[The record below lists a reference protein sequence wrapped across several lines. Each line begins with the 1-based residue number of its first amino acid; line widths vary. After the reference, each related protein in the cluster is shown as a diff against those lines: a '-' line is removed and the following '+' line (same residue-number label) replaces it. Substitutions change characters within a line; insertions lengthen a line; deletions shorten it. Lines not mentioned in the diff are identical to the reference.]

1 MPEALWRAL
10 IAPSLGIHS
19 TEHAAAPHSSFLN
32 ETRGCEFGESGSGR
46 QPPRADRALTSTG
59 GLQEP
64 GG

>member
-1 MPEALWRAL
+1 MPEALGRAL
-10 IAPSLGIHS
+10 IAPTLGIRS
-19 TEHAAAPHSSFLN
+19 TEHAAPHSRFLN
-32 ETRGCEFGESGSGR
+32 ETSRCEFGESGSGR